1 MNDLRCLVKFL
12 GVGQEMLLVVSCE
25 SRCLYGHSNSSS
37 VSQAVSQCMEKDR
50 QGLTGGAE
58 QRAGQERGAILKGYP
73 LSATL
78 AKGITP
84 CCRLFSISG

>member
-1 MNDLRCLVKFL
+1 MKFL
-12 GVGQEMLLVVSCE
+12 CVGQDVLLVDPCE
-25 SRCLYGHSNSSS
+25 SRCRHEHSNSQSG
-37 VSQAVSQCMEKDR
+37 SQSACGEGQPRAGGEGGS
-50 QGLTGGAE
+50 GGAE